1 VGPPADDRGQP
12 DDDRRVVVAKPA
24 CQHPQM
30 IECTSMVARNCRT
43 HGIPFVYMTYTMEEQ
58 ARAAAWKAHTR
69 VLPAGAKQPA
79 PYVGKDGRPGGMF
92 YDFCLPPALAEHTL
106 LPEVRATAL
115 ALFAELGIPWHASV
129 DGGPSNHLLSSQV
142 QCVNALTQMASD
154 PTRLVR
160 AFGELLGI
168 AEVLEIESG
177 RYLTFEYIG
186 PEDFFGESPKVN
198 RIRGAH
204 CTSVDAAFLHRG
216 VDGVVELVLVEWKYT
231 ESYQVRPPDPVKDE
245 IRYKRYGEAVADPE
259 GPVRADL
266 LSFEDLLD
274 EPFYQLVRQQLL
286 AHALEKSS
294 AEGASRVRVLH
305 VLPHRNE
312 AYQLSLARPE
322 QRVLGE
328 SVNEVWQKLLRHT
341 DRFISIDSQVFLD
354 ADITSREYVLRY
366 ADGIIHDE
374 QELLTGLD
382 VDDARG
388 IEDALEF
395 DGDVELLPDGVDL
408 RSGTG
413 GTGFSYPFALTEL
426 RALADELAA
435 D

>member
-1 VGPPADDRGQP
+1 
-12 DDDRRVVVAKPA
+12 
-24 CQHPQM
+24 
-30 IECTSMVARNCRT
+30 
-43 HGIPFVYMTYTMEEQ
+43 MTYTMEEQ
-58 ARAAAWKAHTR
+58 ARAVAWKAHTSS
-69 VLPAGAKQPA
+69 LPAAAKQPA
-79 PYVGKDGRPGGMF
+79 PYVGNDGRPGSMF
-92 YDFCLPPALAEHTL
+92 YDFCLPPAFAGHTL
-106 LPEVRATAL
+106 LPEVRGTAL

-142 QCVNALTQMASD
+142 QCVNALTQMVSD

-160 AFGELLGI
+160 AFGELLGL
-168 AEVLEIESG
+168 AEVLEIEPG

-186 PEDFFGESPKVN
+186 PEDFFGEAPRGSRV
-198 RIRGAH
+198 RGAH

-216 VDGVVELVLVEWKYT
+216 LDGVVELVLVEWKYT
-231 ESYQVRPPDPVKDE
+231 ESYRVRPPDPAKDE
-245 IRYKRYGEAVADPE
+245 VRFKRYGEAVADPE

-266 LSFEDLLD
+266 LSFEHLLD

-286 AHALEKSS
+286 AHALEKSG

-305 VLPHRNE
+305 VLPHWNE
-312 AYQLSLARPE
+312 AYQHSLARPE
-322 QRVLGE
+322 HRAIGESVSDVWQRVLRR
-328 SVNEVWQKLLRHT
+328 K
-341 DRFISIDSQVFLD
+341 DRFISIDSRVFQD

-366 ADGIIHDE
+366 ADGVVHDE
-374 QELLTGLD
+374 QELLTVLD

-395 DGDVELLPDGVDL
+395 DGELELLPDGVDL
-408 RSGTG
+408 RSGTA
-413 GTGFSYPFALTEL
+413 GTGFSYPFALSEL